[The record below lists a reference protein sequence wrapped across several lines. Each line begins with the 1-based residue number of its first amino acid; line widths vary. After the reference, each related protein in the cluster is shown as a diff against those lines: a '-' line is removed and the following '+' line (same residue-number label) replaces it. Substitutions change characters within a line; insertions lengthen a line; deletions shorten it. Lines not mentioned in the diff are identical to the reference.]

1 MQYNIFKLEN
11 KEELKKEMF
20 DKKFKK
26 IGNEINSD
34 KYKLNLYYKYDDDLK
49 LSWKNILVEFGETNP
64 PARTGISGIIIC
76 ESNDN
81 NYAITYGS
89 SSFLVQKYS
98 DREFGFNFAKRIELK
113 EMKRKSS
120 MTHHSRRNSSITSFR
135 NTKTIVFDSGEN
147 ITSLSF
153 TPQNDFYG
161 KRIDIGKSI
170 KLKIDLVLGDIYK
183 LFDQI
188 EIDVNND
195 VINRIPLLTKITNA
209 DEIERYNKMM
219 YESLSEEFDSFGS
232 SNSSQFSMN
241 EFYIVGSSIYF
252 EEDHTQIVKV
262 GKFEEEIELHNLNDL
277 FELSK
282 KIDVDIQTIIEK
294 GKIIYKDS
302 SNEKIYAENIRKYIN
317 YEIETENVSLYN
329 DEWFYYNDDYYN
341 LVMNEIKTIE
351 IKYNP
356 SDDYTKENIESFRME
371 EKEYREEIL
380 NKILSQK
387 HNGKLLD
394 RDMFIS
400 RYENE
405 YFNSEYKIELADLL
419 LENEYISVKIGSAQA
434 LSYCVDQSE
443 LSAKLIDANK
453 INLLEKGLPIPE
465 KFGVW
470 FFMESNSVFE
480 NGKVNLQKIH
490 SIMLLSKLSTW
501 SKNIKILGKTPIIH
515 INKYINQKK
524 KLSKN

>member
-11 KEELKKEMF
+11 KEELIKEMLERN
-20 DKKFKK
+20 FKK

-76 ESNDN
+76 ESSDN

-120 MTHHSRRNSSITSFR
+120 MTPHSRKNSSVTSFK

-153 TPQNDFYG
+153 TPGNEFYG

-170 KLKIDLVLGDIYK
+170 KLRTDISLRDIYH

-188 EIDVNND
+188 ENDMNND
-195 VINRIPLLTKITNA
+195 IINRIPLLTKITNT
-209 DEIERYNKMM
+209 DEIERYDQMM
-219 YESLSEEFDSFGS
+219 YDSLSKEFDTYGN

-252 EEDHTQIVKV
+252 EEDHTQVVKV
-262 GKFEEEIELHNLNDL
+262 GNYEQELELHNLNDL

-282 KIDVDIQTIIEK
+282 SIGVDIQTIIER

-302 SNEKIYAENIRKYIN
+302 SNQKMYAESIRKYIN
-317 YEIETENVSLYN
+317 YEIELENVSLYN
-329 DEWFYYNDDYYN
+329 DEWFYYNDDYYD

-351 IKYNP
+351 IEYNS
-356 SDDYTKENIESFRME
+356 SDDYTKEQIETFRVND
-371 EKEYREEIL
+371 KEYREEIL
-380 NKILSQK
+380 NKILSK
-387 HNGKLLD
+387 KYKGRLLD
-394 RDMFIS
+394 RDIFIS
-400 RYENE
+400 KYENE
-405 YFNSEYKIELADLL
+405 YFNSKYKIELADLL

-434 LSYCVDQSE
+434 LSYCVDQSD
-443 LSAKLIDANK
+443 LSAKLIDAKK
-453 INLLEKGLPIPE
+453 INLVENGLPIPD

-470 FFMESNSVFE
+470 FFMESNNVFE

-501 SKNIKILGKTPIIH
+501 SKNIKILGKTPVVH
-515 INKYINQKK
+515 INKYIK
-524 KLSKN
+524 

>member
-11 KEELKKEMF
+11 KEELQKEMLERN
-20 DKKFKK
+20 FKK
-26 IGNEINSD
+26 IGNEISSD
-34 KYKLNLYYKYDDDLK
+34 KYKLNLYYKYDNDLK
-49 LSWKNILVEFGETNP
+49 LSWKNILIEFGETNP
-64 PARTGISGIIIC
+64 PARTGISGIIVC
-76 ESNDN
+76 ESCDN

-120 MTHHSRRNSSITSFR
+120 MTPHSRRNSSITSFK
-135 NTKTIVFDSGEN
+135 NMKTIVFDSGEN

-153 TPQNDFYG
+153 TPENEFYG

-170 KLKIDLVLGDIYK
+170 KLKVNISLSNIYQ
-183 LFDQI
+183 LFNQI
-188 EIDVNND
+188 ESDISNNI
-195 VINRIPLLTKITNA
+195 INKIPLLTKITNA

-219 YESLSEEFDSFGS
+219 YDSLSKEFDAYGN
-232 SNSSQFSMN
+232 SNLSQFSMN

-252 EEDHTQIVKV
+252 EEDHTQVVKV
-262 GKFEEEIELHNLNDL
+262 GKYEEEIELHNLKDL

-282 KIDVDIQTIIEK
+282 TIGVDIQTIIEK
-294 GKIIYKDS
+294 GKIVYKDS
-302 SNEKIYAENIRKYIN
+302 SNTKIYAESIRKYIN
-317 YEIETENVSLYN
+317 YEIEEENVSLYN
-329 DEWFYYNDDYYN
+329 DEWFYYNNDYYD
-341 LVMNEIKTIE
+341 LVMNEIKTIRIE
-351 IKYNP
+351 YNS
-356 SDDYTKENIESFRME
+356 SDDYTKEQIENFRSDD
-371 EKEYREEIL
+371 KEYREEIL
-380 NKILSQK
+380 NKVLSK
-387 HNGKLLD
+387 KYNGILLD

-400 RYENE
+400 KYENE

-419 LENEYISVKIGSAQA
+419 LKNEYVSVKIGSAQA

-453 INLLEKGLPIPE
+453 INLDKKGLPIPD

-480 NGKVNLQKIH
+480 GGKVNLQKIH

-501 SKNIKILGKTPIIH
+501 SKNIKTLGKIPIIH
-515 INKYINQKK
+515 INKYIK
-524 KLSKN
+524 

>member
-11 KEELKKEMF
+11 KNKLKNEMLE
-20 DKKFKK
+20 KSFKK

-34 KYKLNLYYKYDDDLK
+34 KYKLNLYYKYDNDLK
-49 LSWKNILVEFGETNP
+49 LSWKNILVEFGETELP
-64 PARTGISGIIIC
+64 TRTGISGIIIC
-76 ESNDN
+76 ESINN

-98 DREFGFNFAKRIELK
+98 DGEFGFDFAKRIGLK

-120 MTHHSRRNSSITSFR
+120 MTPHSRRNSSITSFK

-153 TPQNDFYG
+153 TPDNKFYG

-170 KLKIDLVLGDIYK
+170 KLKTELSLNNIYQ

-188 EIDVNND
+188 ENDLNNN
-195 VINRIPLLTKITNA
+195 VVNRIPLLTKITNKS
-209 DEIERYNKMM
+209 EIEEYNKMM
-219 YESLSEEFDSFGS
+219 YDSLNREFDAYGN

-252 EEDHTQIVKV
+252 EEDHTQMVKV
-262 GKFEEEIELHNLNDL
+262 GKYEQEIELHNLNDL

-282 KIDVDIQTIIEK
+282 KINVDIQTIIER

-317 YEIETENVSLYN
+317 YEIESKNVSLYN
-329 DEWFYYNDDYYN
+329 DEWFYYNNDYYD
-341 LVMNEIKTIE
+341 LIMNEIETIE
-351 IKYNP
+351 IKYDP
-356 SDDYTKENIESFRME
+356 SDDYTKEQIETFRE
-371 EKEYREEIL
+371 NDKEYREEIL
-380 NKILSQK
+380 NKVLSQK
-387 HNGKLLD
+387 HNGRLLD
-394 RDMFIS
+394 RDLFIS
-400 RYENE
+400 KYENE

-419 LENEYISVKIGSAQA
+419 LGNEYISVKIGSAQT
-434 LSYCVDQSE
+434 LSYCVDQSD
-443 LSAKLIDANK
+443 LSAKLVDAKK
-453 INLLEKGLPIPE
+453 INLVEKDLPIPD

-470 FFMESNSVFE
+470 FFMDNNNIFE
-480 NGKVNLQKIH
+480 KGNVNLKKIH
-490 SIMLLSKLSTW
+490 SIMLLSKLSIW
-501 SKNIKILGKTPIIH
+501 SKNIKILGKTPVIH
-515 INKYINQKK
+515 INKYNT
-524 KLSKN
+524 

>member
-20 DKKFKK
+20 EKEFKK

-49 LSWKNILVEFGETNP
+49 LSWKNILIEFGEINP
-64 PARTGISGIIIC
+64 PTRTGISGIIIC
-76 ESNDN
+76 ESKYN

-120 MTHHSRRNSSITSFR
+120 MTPHSRRNSSITSFR

-153 TPQNDFYG
+153 TPDNEFYG

-170 KLKIDLVLGDIYK
+170 KLKTDISLSDICK

-188 EIDVNND
+188 ERDASKDI
-195 VINRIPLLTKITNA
+195 INRIPLLTKITNV
-209 DEIERYNKMM
+209 DEIERYDKIMYDTLNK
-219 YESLSEEFDSFGS
+219 EFDAYGN

-252 EEDHTQIVKV
+252 EEDHTQVVKV
-262 GKFEEEIELHNLNDL
+262 GKYEEEIELHNLNDL

-282 KIDVDIQTIIEK
+282 SIGIDIKTIIEK

-302 SNEKIYAENIRKYIN
+302 SNEKIYVESIRKYIN
-317 YEIETENVSLYN
+317 YEIESENVSLYN
-329 DEWFYYNDDYYN
+329 DEWFYYNDDYYD
-341 LVMNEIKTIE
+341 LIMNEIKTIE
-351 IKYNP
+351 IEYNS
-356 SDDYTKENIESFRME
+356 SDDCTKEQIEYFRTND
-371 EKEYREEIL
+371 KEYREEIL
-380 NKILSQK
+380 NKILSKK
-387 HNGKLLD
+387 HDGRLLD

-400 RYENE
+400 KYENE

-419 LENEYISVKIGSAQA
+419 LENEYVSVKIGSAQA
-434 LSYCVDQSE
+434 LSYCVDQSD
-443 LSAKLIDANK
+443 LSAKLIDAKK
-453 INLLEKGLPIPE
+453 INLEEKGLPIPD

-470 FFMESNSVFE
+470 FFMESNSVFD
-480 NGKVNLQKIH
+480 NGRVNLQKIH

-501 SKNIKILGKTPIIH
+501 SKNIKILGKTPVIH
-515 INKYINQKK
+515 INKYIK
-524 KLSKN
+524 